1 MGDIDLYAWFILD
14 AQAHPDPI
22 WAATIIGS
30 YLVGFFSACKSLFDA
45 GAICLTEL
53 HRLNLGH
60 REQDMAKG
68 RFWTAL
74 QNTSPRSFTRFN
86 TFRSTCKQVIEWRD
100 ASVHRATPLVLVHS
114 AGIPEPATR
123 DAVRIR
129 MVADPNAKLERII
142 DTPTNVSWLE
152 PLQLYDTW
160 RPELISFCDVL
171 CTEIKESIGP

>member
-1 MGDIDLYAWFILD
+1 MRTTFYSSSAYLSAQLTVPPCFVELDAFFEPIVPDIPTGWRHFHLRHAENICRRMGDIDLYAWFILD

-86 TFRSTCKQVIEWRD
+86 TFRSTCK
-100 ASVHRATPLVLVHS
+100 
-114 AGIPEPATR
+114 
-123 DAVRIR
+123 
-129 MVADPNAKLERII
+129 
-142 DTPTNVSWLE
+142 
-152 PLQLYDTW
+152 
-160 RPELISFCDVL
+160 
-171 CTEIKESIGP
+171 